1 MRQLA
6 LSSAAT
12 LLVAAGLPAVAAPTD
27 CSIHPPQG
35 ASRAELMKMTRFT
48 REEAEAEAQ
57 RLHPSDAARGPQDA
71 TLETVNDCLVWSVNI
86 RDDNDP
92 GVLKFH
98 IDAGNGKVLG
108 VMHQSASER

>member
-1 MRQLA
+1 MKQLT
-6 LSSAAT
+6 LSAAAT
-12 LLVAAGLPAVAAPTD
+12 LAVVTGLPAAAAAPD

-35 ASRAELMKMTRFT
+35 ASHAELLKMTKFT
-48 REEAEAEAQ
+48 KEEAEAEAQ
-57 RLHPSDAARGPQDA
+57 RLHPSDAARGYNDA
-71 TLETVNDCLVWSVNI
+71 KLETINDCLVWSVNI

-108 VMHQSASER
+108 VAHQSASER